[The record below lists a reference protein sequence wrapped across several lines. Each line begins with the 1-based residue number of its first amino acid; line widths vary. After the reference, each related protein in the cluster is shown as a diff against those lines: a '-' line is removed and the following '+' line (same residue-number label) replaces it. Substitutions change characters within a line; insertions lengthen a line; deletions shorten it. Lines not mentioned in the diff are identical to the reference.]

1 MGGSL
6 PPGSGPPSLRH
17 PPLAGAAADDRRNLG
32 CARNAAPATPRCRWE
47 NDEVQIDAAL
57 LQYNNKPL
65 RLPSGAAQ
73 VHRDANV
80 AGSGARLAGAA
91 PAAVDKKSKLYEQC
105 QEFESIFVKMMLKE
119 MRNSVDKSDSIISG
133 GWAEDIYSDML
144 DDEYAKTMTKK
155 AGFGLA
161 DQLYKQLS

>member
-1 MGGSL
+1 MGG
-6 PPGSGPPSLRH
+6 GRIV
-17 PPLAGAAADDRRNLG
+17 
-32 CARNAAPATPRCRWE
+32 AAPAVPHGRRE

-73 VHRDANV
+73 VQA
-80 AGSGARLAGAA
+80 SGARIAD
-91 PAAVDKKSKLYEQC
+91 PSHVDKKSKLFEQC
-105 QEFESIFVKMMLKE
+105 EEFEAIFVKMMLKE
-119 MRNSVDKSDSIISG
+119 MRSTVDKSDSLISG

-144 DDEYAKTMTKK
+144 DDEYSKSMAKK

-161 DQLYKQLS
+161 DQLYKQLAKAQ